1 MGGLSLSYKPAQVQ
15 KFGNPNMARTIVESE
30 DGDSAVQHRDSI
42 LDGID
47 DDDDLDEE
55 ERLLQ
60 RTILRNFIARTK
72 NTNLLNAKIES
83 RVFEDSFDD
92 A

>member
-1 MGGLSLSYKPAQVQ
+1 
-15 KFGNPNMARTIVESE
+15 MARTIVESE
-30 DGDSAVQHRDSI
+30 DGDSAVQHRNSI

-47 DDDDLDEE
+47 DDNDLDEE
-55 ERLLQ
+55 ERMLQ
-60 RTILRNFIARTK
+60 RTILRNFMARTK

-83 RVFEDSFDD
+83 RVFEDSIDE